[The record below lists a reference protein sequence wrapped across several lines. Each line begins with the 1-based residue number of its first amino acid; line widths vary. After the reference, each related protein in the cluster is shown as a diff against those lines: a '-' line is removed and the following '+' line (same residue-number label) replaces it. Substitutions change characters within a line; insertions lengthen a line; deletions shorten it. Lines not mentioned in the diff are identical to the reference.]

1 MSNSVIIIIFLTI
14 CLIATVMVS
23 IVTVSNLKDII
34 KDQKDHIEWYE
45 DFTKKVRETNE
56 MAVTIIKDSSRVR
69 ENYSDAIQY
78 ATRFLK
84 PRKKLRMLRIANGKE
99 PLY

>member
-1 MSNSVIIIIFLTI
+1 MSNSVIIFVFLTI
-14 CLIATVMVS
+14 CLIATIIVS

-34 KDQKDHIEWYE
+34 KDQKDHIKWYE

-56 MAVTIIKDSSRVR
+56 MAVTIIKDSSRER
-69 ENYSDAIQY
+69 ERYYNGIQY
-78 ATRFLK
+78 AARFLK
-84 PRKKLRMLRIANGKE
+84 PRKKLRMLRIVNGKE

>member
-1 MSNSVIIIIFLTI
+1 MSNSLIIIILLTI
-14 CLIATVMVS
+14 CLIATIIVS

-34 KDQKDHIEWYE
+34 KDQKDHIKWYE
-45 DFTKKVRETNE
+45 DFTKKIRETNE
-56 MAVTIIKDSSRVR
+56 MALTIVKASSRER
-69 ENYSDAIQY
+69 ERYSDAIQY
-78 ATRFLK
+78 AARFLK